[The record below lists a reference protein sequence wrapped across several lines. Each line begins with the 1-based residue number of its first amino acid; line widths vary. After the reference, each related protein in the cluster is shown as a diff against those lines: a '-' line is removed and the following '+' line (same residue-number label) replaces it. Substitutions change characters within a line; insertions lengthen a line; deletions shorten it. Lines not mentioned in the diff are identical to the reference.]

1 MARRPAEP
9 DVRIDLVRVVQLLLE
24 HLSPALCQAAFR
36 RVRTSER
43 QRKWTLHALV
53 RFWTAVILR
62 APQALTQ
69 ALSEALDGREP
80 LFPRIQATPEA
91 FFQRC
96 RDLRPEFFAEVF
108 RAFTGRMVAAV
119 PPRYAAPV
127 APVRAR
133 FAGGVVLIDGSRVAA
148 IAHRLKILWN
158 NRAVVLPWCL

>member
-1 MARRPAEP
+1 MAKGPAEP
-9 DVRIDLVRVVQLLLE
+9 EVRIDLVRVVQLLLE
-24 HLSPALCQAAFR
+24 HLSPALCHAAFR

-62 APQALTQ
+62 APGALSH

-80 LFPRIQATPEA
+80 LFPRIKATPPA

-108 RAFTGRMVAAV
+108 QGFTGRMLAAV
-119 PPRYAAPV
+119 PPRYAAPL

-133 FAGGVVLIDGSRVAA
+133 FAGGIVLIDGSCSATITSALRVASGRNA
-148 IAHRLKILWN
+148 TKVRGFS
-158 NRAVVLPWCL
+158 